1 MLNLNFWIRI
11 SLFNFFLVSL
21 LGTLMRYN
29 LVFSLP
35 GFTHKFMQESH
46 SHFAFYGW
54 VSSCIYIFVA
64 NYIQKN
70 KPDFNNIKYQ
80 ILLISNQIGS
90 YGMLF
95 SFLYGGYYWLS
106 IVFSAIALFTGF
118 AYCLFV
124 WKDTKTIKDPAII
137 WLKYAAFFAVFSA
150 IGIFGL
156 AYFSS
161 QKEAFEE
168 IYRASG
174 YFYLHYQYNGFFLF
188 SCIGIVWISLR
199 KYGFTISKRDNK
211 ITFILLFLGTFLGY
225 GLSVL
230 WMKSAQNWFLPM
242 GIVGII
248 QLFGA
253 VKIYKIVAQQWK
265 NISATMK
272 TESKLLL
279 KIVGITFLLKFV
291 LQGLSAIP
299 EIGVLA
305 FNNINIVIAYLHLV
319 LLVGVSLFLIWKIG
333 EFQENKDRKFFK
345 FGLYILVFGVIS
357 NEIILILSSLFS
369 VIYIPFSFAKYGLL
383 LVSGLISI
391 GILMIFFNSKVENLE

>member
-1 MLNLNFWIRI
+1 M
-11 SLFNFFLVSL
+11 
-21 LGTLMRYN
+21 
-29 LVFSLP
+29 
-35 GFTHKFMQESH
+35 
-46 SHFAFYGW
+46 
-54 VSSCIYIFVA
+54 
-64 NYIQKN
+64 
-70 KPDFNNIKYQ
+70 
-80 ILLISNQIGS
+80 ISNQIGS

-253 VKIYKIVAQQWK
+253 VKIHKIVVQQWK

-383 LVSGLISI
+383 LVSGFISM
-391 GILMIFFNSKVENLE
+391 GILMILFNSKVENLE

>member
-80 ILLISNQIGS
+80 ILMISNQIGS

-253 VKIYKIVAQQWK
+253 VKIHKIVVQQWK

>member
-1 MLNLNFWIRI
+1 
-11 SLFNFFLVSL
+11 
-21 LGTLMRYN
+21 MRYN

-188 SCIGIVWISLR
+188 SCIGIVWISLL

-230 WMKSAQNWFLPM
+230 WIKSAQNWFLPM
-242 GIVGII
+242 GIVGIV
-248 QLFGA
+248 QLLGA
-253 VKIYKIVAQQWK
+253 VKIYKIVVQQWK

-319 LLVGVSLFLIWKIG
+319 LLVGVSLFLIWKIR

-383 LVSGLISI
+383 LVSGFISM
-391 GILMIFFNSKVENLE
+391 GILMILFNSKVENLE